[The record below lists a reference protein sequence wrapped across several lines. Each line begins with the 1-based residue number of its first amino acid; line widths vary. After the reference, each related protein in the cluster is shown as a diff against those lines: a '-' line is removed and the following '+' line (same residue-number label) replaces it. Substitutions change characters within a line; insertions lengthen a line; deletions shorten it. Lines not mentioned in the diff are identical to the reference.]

1 MSFHPYTPIDIENG
15 ARLFFTPCPGS
26 KEMTLEETISY
37 FKSEGVSMLLTLMD
51 DEDMENN
58 GIADIQNVCED
69 NFIMWRQL
77 PIADDEAPGQPF
89 EGKWELYKQSI
100 LVALKNKET
109 IAVHCK
115 GGTGRTGTVIALI
128 MGLLGWNFDDAAN
141 VIKQAKPN
149 ALMIDKQVNYLRE
162 VM

>member
-1 MSFHPYTPIDIENG
+1 MSCHPYTSIDIENG

-26 KEMTLEETISY
+26 KGMTLGETMSY

-51 DEDMENN
+51 DNDMENN
-58 GIADIQNVCED
+58 GIVDIENVCQE
-69 NFIMWRQL
+69 NVILWRQL
-77 PIADDEAPGQPF
+77 PIADDEAPGKLF
-89 EGKWELYKQSI
+89 EDKWQLYKQSI

-128 MGLLGWNFDDAAN
+128 LGLIGWDFDDAAK

-149 ALMIDKQVNYLRE
+149 ALTIDKQVSYLRG